1 MSLHSQALF
10 LALLA
15 SLSLPAF
22 AETASPGDPERDRV
36 ELERAATL
44 RQQSSEEH
52 DRIDADRI
60 RGEAECRTRILE
72 NRCREDLK
80 QSLIKREN
88 AVRAQQNEAGRLER
102 EVKARSVAARDSA
115 READR
120 PVREAEQAE
129 QARLFR
135 EKQALQSGHGLGQGA
150 ARGLDGKKKA
160 GRSETKAGQ
169 RERNAAAAAERARRA
184 REDAARYDEK
194 QKKHDERAR
203 EAAAK
208 TAAKTASKAA
218 AQAVSKAAASNPG
231 H

>member
-1 MSLHSQALF
+1 MSLPSHALF

-15 SLSLPAF
+15 CLSSSAF
-22 AETASPGDPERDRV
+22 AQTASPGDAERDRL
-36 ELERAATL
+36 ELERAAML
-44 RQQSSEEH
+44 RQQSGEEH
-52 DRIDADRI
+52 DRIEADRV
-60 RGEAECRTRILE
+60 RGEAECRTKILE

-80 QSLIKREN
+80 QSLIRREN

-102 EVKARSVAARDSA
+102 AVKARNVAARDAA

-135 EKQALQSGHGLGQGA
+135 EKQAKLQAAPREHAPGQA
-150 ARGLDGKKKA
+150 EARGADKARRADAKA
-160 GRSETKAGQ
+160 GR
-169 RERNAAAAAERARRA
+169 RERDAAAAAERARRA
-184 REDAARYDEK
+184 REDVARYDEK
-194 QKKHDERAR
+194 QRKHDERAR

-208 TAAKTASKAA
+208 AA
-218 AQAVSKAAASNPG
+218 AQSAAASAPR

>member
-22 AETASPGDPERDRV
+22 AQTASPGDAERDRS

-44 RQQSSEEH
+44 RQQSGEER
-52 DRIDADRI
+52 DRIDADRV

-72 NRCREDLK
+72 NRCRESLK
-80 QSLIKREN
+80 QSLITREN

-102 EVKARSVAARDSA
+102 EVKARAVAAREAA

-135 EKQALQSGHGLGQGA
+135 EKQALQSGHAIGPSSMRGPDGQ
-150 ARGLDGKKKA
+150 KV

-208 TAAKTASKAA
+208 AA
-218 AQAVSKAAASNPG
+218 AQTAASNPG

>member
-1 MSLHSQALF
+1 MSLHSQVLF

-15 SLSLPAF
+15 ALSLPAF
-22 AETASPGDPERDRV
+22 AQTASPGDAERDRS

-44 RQQSSEEH
+44 RQQSSEERERIEV
-52 DRIDADRI
+52 DRV
-60 RGEAECRTRILE
+60 RGEAECRAKILE

-80 QSLIKREN
+80 QSLIRREN

-102 EVKARSVAARDSA
+102 EVRARSVAARDAA

-135 EKQALQSGHGLGQGA
+135 EKQARQQVEPRGHALGQA
-150 ARGLDGKKKA
+150 EARGADKARRADAKA
-160 GRSETKAGQ
+160 GR
-169 RERNAAAAAERARRA
+169 RERDAAAAAERARRA

-194 QKKHDERAR
+194 QKKHDERVR

-208 TAAKTASKAA
+208 AA
-218 AQAVSKAAASNPG
+218 AQSAAQPPSKTAASAPR

>member
-1 MSLHSQALF
+1 MSLHSQALL

-22 AETASPGDPERDRV
+22 AQTASPGDPGRDRA

-44 RQQSSEEH
+44 RQQSGEER
-52 DRIDADRI
+52 DRIEADRI

-72 NRCREDLK
+72 NRCRESLK
-80 QSLIKREN
+80 ESLIKREN

-102 EVKARSVAARDSA
+102 EVKARGVAARDAA

-120 PVREAEQAE
+120 PVREAEQVE

-135 EKQALQSGHGLGQGA
+135 EKQALQSGHALGQGTA
-150 ARGLDGKKKA
+150 QGRDGKKKTGHNEA
-160 GRSETKAGQ
+160 KTGQ

-184 REDAARYDEK
+184 REDAVRYDEK
-194 QKKHDERAR
+194 QRKHDERAR

-208 TAAKTASKAA
+208 TAAKSA
-218 AQAVSKAAASNPG
+218 AQAVTKAAASNPG